1 MQPPPTTRPWKVA
14 AYKVMGMWVNTPTL
28 YALGISVID

>member
-1 MQPPPTTRPWKVA
+1 
-14 AYKVMGMWVNTPTL
+14 MGMWVNTPTL